1 MLVLVVNLLA
11 LFIFLKNFI
20 SSFVEKQMQTILKYM
35 FSIKLVNFLSF
46 YYRKKDLD
54 ILLNA
59 LLIVNSAKACW

>member
-46 YYRKKDLD
+46 YSRKKDLD

-59 LLIVNSAKACW
+59 LLIVNSAKTCW

>member
-1 MLVLVVNLLA
+1 MLA
-11 LFIFLKNFI
+11 LFMFLKNFM

-35 FSIKLVNFLSF
+35 FSTKLANFLSF

-59 LLIVNSAKACW
+59 LLIVNSAKTCW